1 MQQGRRNRAA
11 ASAHVKHNRD
21 CLLPARLAELQWYN
35 GTQLKVWGTK
45 WITAGMGRNIQNDS
59 ILSALEVETKEG
71 TYDSLMGKIKK
82 ILYAS
87 LKCSY
92 LFSVIL
98 HK

>member
-1 MQQGRRNRAA
+1 
-11 ASAHVKHNRD
+11 
-21 CLLPARLAELQWYN
+21 
-35 GTQLKVWGTK
+35 
-45 WITAGMGRNIQNDS
+45 MGRNIQNDS

-87 LKCSY
+87 LKSSY